1 VSDLCSDLYDVGS
14 NDERLLRKG
23 GQNNG
28 EKEKGEKS
36 ETSHGD

>member
-1 VSDLCSDLYDVGS
+1 MRCWKY
-14 NDERLLRKG
+14 NERSLRKG

-36 ETSHGD
+36 EAGYRD